1 MQQHNSFLKVMNS
14 HAPSINIQGGQSVV
28 VVGHHR
34 GFSQPSSNSSAD
46 PWFLQTTSSST
57 NNAAAAASSHQMA
70 PTAPARQ
77 HKRPAPQPGLMAQN
91 SQLQQQQQQQ
101 SQSNLHDPSSVAAP
115 HHPVNIVRSRR
126 NLIFW
131 ITLNV
136 FFIFLSRIECQSTAF
151 IGHSIAHT
159 QSNVIACD
167 QHIDS
172 ANKITG

>member
-1 MQQHNSFLKVMNS
+1 MNS

-91 SQLQQQQQQQ
+91 SQLQQQQQ

-115 HHPVNIVRSRR
+115 HHPVNIVRSKRYP
-126 NLIFW
+126 IFLDN
-131 ITLNV
+131 IKR
-136 FFIFLSRIECQSTAF
+136 FYFLSRIECQSTAF